1 MDRPDKVEKDD
12 TQKVKLIFL
21 SLAAL
26 ATILLIWSLY
36 SANKAR
42 IERDSAKQ
50 DLEMSKQDNAKLEQM
65 VKDQGQEIDALKK
78 QVQQCEAKAKAK
90 PAAKPTVKK
99 KAPAKSK
106 KPTKSVKH
114 K

>member
-1 MDRPDKVEKDD
+1 MERPDKVEKDD

-36 SANKAR
+36 TANKAR
-42 IERDSAKQ
+42 VERDSAKQ
-50 DLEMSKQDNAKLEQM
+50 DLEVLKQDNVKLEQM
-65 VKDQGQEIDALKK
+65 VKDQGQEIDSLKK
-78 QVQQCEAKAKAK
+78 QVQQCEAKAKTVAK
-90 PAAKPTVKK
+90 PKAPAK

>member
-26 ATILLIWSLY
+26 VTILLIWSLY
-36 SANKAR
+36 AANKAR
-42 IERDSAKQ
+42 VERDSAKQ
-50 DLEMSKQDNAKLEQM
+50 DLELVKQDNAKLEQM
-65 VKDQGQEIDALKK
+65 VKDQTQEIDVLKK
-78 QVQQCEAKAKAK
+78 QVQQCEAKAKPK
-90 PAAKPTVKK
+90 PAVKK

>member
-1 MDRPDKVEKDD
+1 MERPDKVEKDAA
-12 TQKVKLIFL
+12 QKVKLIFL

-36 SANKAR
+36 AANKAR
-42 IERDSAKQ
+42 MERDSAKQ
-50 DLEMSKQDNAKLEQM
+50 DLEMVKQDTAKLEQM
-65 VKDQGQEIDALKK
+65 VKDQSQEIDVLKK
-78 QVQQCEAKAKAK
+78 QIQQCEAKAK
-90 PAAKPTVKK
+90 PVVKK